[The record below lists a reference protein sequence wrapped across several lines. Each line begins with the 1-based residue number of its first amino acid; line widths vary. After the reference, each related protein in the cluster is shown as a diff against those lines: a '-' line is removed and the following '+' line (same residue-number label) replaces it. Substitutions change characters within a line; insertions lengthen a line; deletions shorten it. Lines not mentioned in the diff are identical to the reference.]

1 MQETW
6 PERQKGLQNGTK
18 RLRRE
23 TMLMIDFKQE
33 SDVFK
38 NAVLKSTSISCRELI
53 KVGYMG
59 KQKDLKK
66 GIVISQ
72 K

>member
-1 MQETW
+1 
-6 PERQKGLQNGTK
+6 
-18 RLRRE
+18 
-23 TMLMIDFKQE
+23 MLMIDFKQE

-38 NAVLKSTSISCRELI
+38 NAVLKSTQISCRELI
-53 KVGYMG
+53 KVGYVG

-66 GIVISQ
+66 GIVIAQ